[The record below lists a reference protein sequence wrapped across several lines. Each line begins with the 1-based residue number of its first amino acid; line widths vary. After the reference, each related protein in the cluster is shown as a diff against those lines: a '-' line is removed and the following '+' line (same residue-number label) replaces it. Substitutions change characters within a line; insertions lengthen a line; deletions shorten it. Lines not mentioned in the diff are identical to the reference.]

1 LKNISILGSTG
12 SIGTQALQVVRAN
25 PNLYKVD
32 VLTAQNN
39 ADLLIAQALEFN
51 PEMVVITCEDHYLKV
66 KKALPNVNVQCG
78 EAALIAAVQLPQ
90 TQFVLT
96 AIMGS
101 VGLKPTIAAIEA
113 KKDIGLANK
122 ETLVVAGEMVMQ
134 LAKENGVK
142 IIPVDSE
149 HSAIF
154 QCLVGEESNPIEKIF
169 LTASGGPF
177 LGKDLSFLSSVKKE
191 QALKHPNWVMGAKIT
206 IDSASLMNKGLEA
219 IEAKWLF
226 GLAADQIEIVVHPQ
240 SIIHSMVQ
248 FTDGSIKAQ
257 MGLPDMKLPIHYA
270 LAYPQRVSSN
280 FERFNF
286 LNYPAFTFLQADTK
300 SFRNLDLAF
309 TAMKKGGNMPCIINA
324 ANEIVVDA
332 FLKDKI
338 GFLQMSEVIE
348 ECMKKMT
355 FIAQP
360 TLNNYLE
367 TDQQTRIF
375 ASEIVTTQI
384 L

>member
-1 LKNISILGSTG
+1 
-12 SIGTQALQVVRAN
+12 
-25 PNLYKVD
+25 
-32 VLTAQNN
+32 
-39 ADLLIAQALEFN
+39 
-51 PEMVVITCEDHYLKV
+51 
-66 KKALPNVNVQCG
+66 
-78 EAALIAAVQLPQ
+78 
-90 TQFVLT
+90 
-96 AIMGS
+96 
-101 VGLKPTIAAIEA
+101 
-113 KKDIGLANK
+113 
-122 ETLVVAGEMVMQ
+122 
-134 LAKENGVK
+134 
-142 IIPVDSE
+142 
-149 HSAIF
+149 
-154 QCLVGEESNPIEKIF
+154 
-169 LTASGGPF
+169 
-177 LGKDLSFLSSVKKE
+177 
-191 QALKHPNWVMGAKIT
+191 MGAKIT

-226 GLAADQIEIVVHPQ
+226 GLEADQIEIVVHPQ

-286 LNYPAFTFLQADTK
+286 LNHPEFTFLQADTK

-309 TAMKKGGNMPCIINA
+309 IAMKQGGNMPCIINA

-348 ECMKKMT
+348 ECMQKMT

-360 TLNNYLE
+360 TLDNYLE
-367 TDQQTRIF
+367 TDKQTRIF
-375 ASEIVTTQI
+375 ASEIVTKQI
-384 L
+384 